1 MCVWQKSYGYMVA
14 GEIAQLW
21 FDRNLLLMMMMMMM
35 MVMMMMMM
43 LQQVWVSAVD
53 LNWVSLRGSYSQI
66 LSWWCLM
73 IILMMMMMMPHD
85 DTRDA
90 DDIDYSSTIDN
101 MYNRGENIIT
111 NYDT

>member
-1 MCVWQKSYGYMVA
+1 
-14 GEIAQLW
+14 
-21 FDRNLLLMMMMMMM
+21 
-35 MVMMMMMM
+35 
-43 LQQVWVSAVD
+43 
-53 LNWVSLRGSYSQI
+53 
-66 LSWWCLM
+66 M